1 MAVHK
6 SPVWNILRVLIFM
19 RGSRERRAP
28 ASAIMI
34 ITLIKCSR
42 MWQRAAASSTLCVT
56 ITIRH
61 SALCMHHGPKQNTRQ
76 LKKKAHTPKCA
87 SSRYS
92 ANNNFAPRVAR
103 FYFCI
108 FASPSPLY
116 VYCAYCDGAAGTFLC
131 TLVMRVQLKYVY
143 IINGALPYLFY
154 DTDRADFTPKYVN
167 QMWKHAS
174 ECVGLRERQWEC
186 VCVPLRRV
194 CVLCASERAREY
206 LFCAYA
212 LHLAA
217 TALRQQR
224 ARCSVCLMRIKYVLI
239 H

>member
-1 MAVHK
+1 MTTRSSQQHSLCHHHYPTQLSASRPETKHTPGKKKLTHLNAPAADTVQIIISH
-6 SPVWNILRVLIFM
+6 
-19 RGSRERRAP
+19 RGSRAF
-28 ASAIMI
+28 
-34 ITLIKCSR
+34 LF
-42 MWQRAAASSTLCVT
+42 W
-56 ITIRH
+56 
-61 SALCMHHGPKQNTRQ
+61 
-76 LKKKAHTPKCA
+76 
-87 SSRYS
+87 
-92 ANNNFAPRVAR
+92 
-103 FYFCI
+103 YFCLD
-108 FASPSPLY
+108 PLRIHN
-116 VYCAYCDGAAGTFLC
+116 VWHQWTAAGTFLC

-174 ECVGLRERQWEC
+174 ECVGLRASES
-186 VCVPLRRV
+186 VCAV

-217 TALRQQR
+217 TALRR
-224 ARCSVCLMRIKYVLI
+224 RRERGAVCLMRIKYVLI